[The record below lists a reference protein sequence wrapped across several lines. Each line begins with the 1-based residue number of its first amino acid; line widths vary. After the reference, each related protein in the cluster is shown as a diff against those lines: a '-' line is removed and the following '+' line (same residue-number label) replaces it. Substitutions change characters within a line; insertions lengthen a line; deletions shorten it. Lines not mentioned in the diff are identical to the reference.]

1 MCLEAYVPVNRVR
14 LCPVLRL
21 NLAEDTLD
29 LRDLFADGM
38 DLQQIRILAL
48 VAGLTNPVIGVIP
61 VVLVPE
67 SIDSADV
74 STARVEGNEFLIRP
88 ETQLSMVH
96 VPVSSSLLHAGSVEG
111 VEYVFDHGL
120 QDAAGNFDPWHLA
133 VLLRHAGAEGFAISP
148 APRLDR
154 LLV

>member
-74 STARVEGNEFLIRP
+74 STARVKGKEYLIHP
-88 ETQLSMVH
+88 DSLLSLVH
-96 VPVSSSLLHAGSVEG
+96 LPVSSSLLHAVSVEG
-111 VEYVFDHGL
+111 VEYVFDHG
-120 QDAAGNFDPWHLA
+120 QQNTTENKD
-133 VLLRHAGAEGFAISP
+133 
-148 APRLDR
+148 
-154 LLV
+154 